1 MLSCVFF
8 TKLLQMKK
16 KLHKTSCG
24 DCINLNFGIHL
35 DCRDKTEELMELTD
49 EQRNEL
55 MKKESSRLQKTGHRV
70 TYSPRK
76 EKALKIYLD
85 GAPNKDLTQD

>member
-1 MLSCVFF
+1 MQKP
-8 TKLLQMKK
+8 TY
-16 KLHKTSCG
+16 G
-24 DCINLNFGIHL
+24 YCIDLNLNICLHF
-35 DCRDKTEELMELTD
+35 RDKSEELMELTD

>member
-1 MLSCVFF
+1 MVFI
-8 TKLLQMKK
+8 KLLQVKELQK
-16 KLHKTSCG
+16 ANYGCCL
-24 DCINLNFGIHL
+24 NLNVNIYFHF
-35 DCRDKTEELMELTD
+35 RDKTEELMELTD

>member
-1 MLSCVFF
+1 ML
-8 TKLLQMKK
+8 QGKK
-16 KLHKTSCG
+16 KKKKQKSTCGYSIDLNSNICLH
-24 DCINLNFGIHL
+24 F
-35 DCRDKTEELMELTD
+35 RDKTEELMELTD